1 MKAMPSLAQ
10 LEVFHSRA
18 IAPTRRVALGER
30 DLPVSPAPGFGGV
43 LLGGIVAAYIPGL
56 DPELFDDLNRL
67 TVQLENG
74 QRIPQPRLRYRL
86 QTDRVGLQRSVH
98 CLRGEGEELAFEIDD
113 KGRPAQHI
121 LAAVY
126 AAGELSM
133 GPRSAVMRVIRKA
146 MRWSGAIDG
155 TLVAHL
161 TGLAKHHDWSPE
173 AYRDPVGWAI
183 GVLALAHS
191 KRRDRRAIQRQFR
204 EQVRQAHPDHGGD
217 REAAAHRLFELAEAR
232 RILLAG

>member
-1 MKAMPSLAQ
+1 MILAE

-30 DLPVSPAPGFGGV
+30 DLPVSPAPGFGGL
-43 LLGGIVAAYIPGL
+43 LLGGVVAAHMPGL
-56 DPELFDDLNRL
+56 DPELFDDLDRL
-67 TVQLENG
+67 TVQLERG
-74 QRIPQPRLRYRL
+74 LRIPQPRLRHRL
-86 QTDRVGLQRSVH
+86 QVDRIGLQRSVH
-98 CLRGEGEELAFEIDD
+98 RLQGEGEELAFEIDD
-113 KGRPAQHI
+113 KGSPAQHI

-126 AAGELSM
+126 AAGALPL
-133 GPRSAVMRVIRKA
+133 GPRTPVMDAIRKA

-161 TGLAKHHDWSPE
+161 SGLAKHHEWSSD

-183 GVLALAHS
+183 GVLDLARDG
-191 KRRDRRAIQRQFR
+191 RRPGRRAVQKQFR
-204 EQVRQAHPDHGGD
+204 DLVRRAHPDHGGD
-217 REAAAHRLFELAEAR
+217 RSEAARRLAELAEAR